1 MRSGNPMLR
10 ESIFAEAKT
19 LGGRMSIEGVV
30 NKTGV
35 LISLVLLAAAWVWSR
50 FMTAG
55 IEAISGYMML
65 GVIGG
70 FILAMIV
77 SFRPTSARTL
87 AWVYALMEGLF
98 LGGISAMF
106 EARYPGLV
114 MQAVMLTFGVFFS
127 LLFAYKAKIIRA
139 SAKFRMGVVAA
150 TGGIA
155 LFYFVSIILGFFH
168 INIPF
173 LYSASP
179 LGIGFS
185 VFVVIIAALNLVLD
199 FDFIEQA
206 AREGAPQYMEWYA
219 AFGLVVTL
227 VWLYI
232 EILRLLAKLNERR

>member
-55 IEAISGYMML
+55 IEAISGYMIL

-87 AWVYALMEGLF
+87 AWIYALMEGLF

-155 LFYFVSIILGFFH
+155 LFYFAAMILGFFH
-168 INIPF
+168 VNIPF

-185 VFVVIIAALNLVLD
+185 IFVVIIAALNLVLD

>member
-87 AWVYALMEGLF
+87 AWIYALMEGLF

-168 INIPF
+168 VNIPF

-206 AREGAPQYMEWYA
+206 ARGGAPQYMEWYA

>member
-87 AWVYALMEGLF
+87 AWIYALMEGLF

>member
-10 ESIFAEAKT
+10 ENVFSQAEA

-35 LISLVLLAAAWVWSR
+35 LISIVLLSAGWVWSR
-50 FMTAG
+50 FMASG
-55 IEAISGYMML
+55 VSAVSGYMML
-65 GVIGG
+65 GLFGG
-70 FILAMIV
+70 FVLALIC
-77 SFRPTSARTL
+77 SFRPASSGSL
-87 AWVYALMEGLF
+87 AWIYAVMEGLF
-98 LGGISAMF
+98 LGGISAVF

-114 MQAVMLTFGVFFS
+114 MQAVILTFGVFFS
-127 LLFAYKAKIIRA
+127 LLFAYKAKIIRV
-139 SAKFRMGVVAA
+139 SSRFKMGVVAA

-155 LFYFVSIILGFFH
+155 LVYFLSIILSFFH
-168 INIPF
+168 INVPF

-179 LGIGFS
+179 FGIGFS

-199 FDFIEQA
+199 FGFIEEA
-206 AREGAPQYMEWYA
+206 AASGAPKYMEWYA